1 MGLHRY
7 FSQFITRTGIQSYL
21 ILYLF
26 VSASYIYSG
35 INQNKFVSSQSKC
48 LVVNDTHSTCPYI
61 HMDQYMG
68 GLPSPIYILHW
79 VLVHNIQVVIPFAT
93 FGIVS
98 NLTTIPWL
106 KVVTQGWTT
115 KLLPI
120 HPSYTHRG

>member
-1 MGLHRY
+1 MLHIY
-7 FSQFITRTGIQSYL
+7 GNN
-21 ILYLF
+21 
-26 VSASYIYSG
+26 IYSG

-93 FGIVS
+93 FDIIS
-98 NLTTIPWL
+98 NLTTIPCL
-106 KVVTQGWTT
+106 KVVTQAENT
-115 KLLPI
+115 KLSPI
-120 HPSYTHRG
+120 HPSYMHRG